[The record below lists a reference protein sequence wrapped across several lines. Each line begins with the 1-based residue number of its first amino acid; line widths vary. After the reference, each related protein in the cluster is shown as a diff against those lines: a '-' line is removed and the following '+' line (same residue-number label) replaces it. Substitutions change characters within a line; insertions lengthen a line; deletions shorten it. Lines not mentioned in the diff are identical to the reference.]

1 MGKKAN
7 KKLILKLSFE
17 DEAMKQMEQLMEQTG
32 CKSFGELFQNMFGCY
47 NVLWNHCFSNR
58 TIDFSGFD
66 NKTYTLHLVDKNHKG
81 VE

>member
-1 MGKKAN
+1 MGKKAI
-7 KKLILKLSFE
+7 KKYIFKLSFE
-17 DEAMKQMEQLMEQTG
+17 DEALKQMEQLMEQTG

-47 NVLWNHCFSNR
+47 SVLWNHCFSNR

-66 NKTYTLHLVDKNHKG
+66 GETYTLHLVDKNHKG